1 MKNTFCFL
9 LFTFSFSYFYGQSL
23 QLTGKVSNQDKV
35 PVELASVLLKLNDSI
50 NVNHVTTDSLGNFTL
65 QAEAGNYTF
74 HIRQFGEELYKQ
86 TLSLKENTDLG
97 TIVVN
102 ESQLLE
108 GVVVEGRKKII
119 ERKADRLVFHVEN
132 AATAGGNAL
141 DVLKSTPMV
150 RVQNEAVSIVGK
162 SDVLVMI
169 DDHLQRMSSDDLAN
183 LLQSIPAEQ
192 IKSIEVITT
201 PPAKYEAEGNSGLIN
216 IRLKSAKANS
226 WNANIGATYKQRT
239 YAGGNVNGML
249 NYNHNKL
256 SLQFSINSGKNQYL
270 TTSEQRIFY
279 PAESWKTNTKDL
291 ATVKDFSVGAGL
303 DYKLTRN
310 WTSGV
315 KYSGSLTDESTQN
328 NPLTSRT
335 SVSSGAID
343 SYVSSDVHATSKP
356 AMHSL
361 NWANTFKADSSGRI
375 LTIELDYFN
384 YRKKDS
390 RFFSGNEL
398 DQNSSIIPTTF
409 FSSTNSNTNQIQNYS
424 FKTDVEMPLNFA
436 TLAFGGKFS
445 YTETI
450 NDLNVYDHESGT
462 AVLNT
467 NQSNLFRYREYN
479 EALYSSL
486 SKKLG
491 KKWDSQIGLR
501 AEFTQTEGYSKNL
514 DQTNRNN
521 YIKLFP
527 TAYVTYSPNDNRS
540 FSLNYSRRI
549 RRPDF
554 DYLNPFIVRSS
565 PFYYSEGNP
574 FLKPTIID
582 NLEFSYIQKQHWVSS
597 VYYSHISDFSQELSI
612 PDASTNITRS
622 TPMNY
627 ANMHS
632 VGLSTYYNFN
642 KWSRWN
648 SFTGFSI
655 NYQFVNSKIDFV
667 QSVGGWNSYF
677 YSNNDFTLNKSK
689 TLLASVNYGLQ
700 LPGRYQIFQISTMHM
715 LDLSIQALFFKKKL
729 SLGVT
734 WQDVLNGQRPVI
746 SYHSNGVKTT
756 IQSYN
761 DSRAL
766 RISISYKFGND
777 NLKSKERNF
786 GNEEEQNRAN

>member
-1 MKNTFCFL
+1 MKNIFCFL

-23 QLTGKVSNQDKV
+23 QLTGKVYNRDNV

-86 TLSLKENTDLG
+86 NLSLKENTDLG
-97 TIVVN
+97 IIEVN

-150 RVQNEAVSIVGK
+150 RVQNETVSIVGK
-162 SDVLVMI
+162 SEVLVMI

-216 IRLKSAKANS
+216 IRLKSANANS
-226 WNANIGATYKQRT
+226 WNANIGTTYKQRT

-256 SLQFSINSGKNQYL
+256 SFQFSIHSGRNQYL
-270 TTSEQRIFY
+270 TASEQRIFY
-279 PAESWKTNTKDL
+279 PTESWKTNTKDL
-291 ATVKDFSVGAGL
+291 STVKDFSVGAGL

-315 KYSGSLTDESTQN
+315 KYSGSLTDEVNQN

-343 SYVSSDVHATSKP
+343 SYVSSGVHATSKP

-361 NWANTFKADSSGRI
+361 NWANTFKADSSGRT

-384 YRKKDS
+384 YLKKDS

-398 DQNSSIIPTTF
+398 DENRSIIPTTF

-424 FKTDVEMPLNFA
+424 FKTDVEMPLRFA
-436 TLAFGGKFS
+436 VLTFGGKCS

-582 NLEFSYIQKQHWVSS
+582 NLEFSYIQKQNWVSS

-612 PDASTNITRS
+612 PDVNTTITRS

-648 SFTGFSI
+648 SFTGFSV

-715 LDLSIQALFFKKKL
+715 LDVSIQALFFKKKL
-729 SLGVT
+729 SLSVT
-734 WQDVLNGQRPVI
+734 WQDVLNGQRPII

-766 RISISYKFGND
+766 RFSISYKFGND

>member
-1 MKNTFCFL
+1 MKNIFCFL

-23 QLTGKVSNQDKV
+23 QLTGKVYNREKI

-86 TLSLKENTDLG
+86 NLSLKENTDLG
-97 TIVVN
+97 IIEVN

-150 RVQNEAVSIVGK
+150 RVQNETVSIVGK
-162 SDVLVMI
+162 SEVLVMI

-192 IKSIEVITT
+192 IRSIEVITT

-226 WNANIGATYKQRT
+226 WNANIGTTYKQRT

-256 SLQFSINSGKNQYL
+256 SFQFSINSGKNQYL

-279 PAESWKTNTKDL
+279 PTESWKTNTKDL
-291 ATVKDFSVGAGL
+291 STVKDFSVGAGL

-315 KYSGSLTDESTQN
+315 KYSGSLTDESNQN

-343 SYVSSDVHATSKP
+343 SYVSSGVHATSKP

-398 DQNSSIIPTTF
+398 DENRSIVPTTF

-424 FKTDVEMPLNFA
+424 FKTDVEMPLSFA
-436 TLAFGGKFS
+436 AFTFGGKFS

-582 NLEFSYIQKQHWVSS
+582 NLEFSYIQKQNWVSS

-612 PDASTNITRS
+612 PDVNTTITRS

-648 SFTGFSI
+648 SFTGFSV

-667 QSVGGWNSYF
+667 QSVRGWNSYF

-715 LDLSIQALFFKKKL
+715 LDVSIQALFFKKKL

-734 WQDVLNGQRPVI
+734 WQDVLNGQRPII